1 MAKLILIVDDEESIR
16 QTLNGILED
25 EGYKTIEAENGSAAL
40 DIIQEESPDLVLLD
54 IWMPGMDGIQT
65 LEMIRQRFPE
75 TTAVMM
81 SGHGTIETAV
91 RATRIGAFDF
101 IEKPFSL
108 DKLLITITNALNYKE
123 LRRENEALRLAVDKE
138 FQLIG
143 SSQAI
148 DGLRV
153 QIQRVAPT
161 TTPVLILGEEGSGK
175 ELVARCIHQASQ
187 RQGRPFI
194 SINAAA
200 IPESILCDELF
211 GHVRGAVPGA
221 DRQKKGRLDLV
232 DGGTLFIDGI
242 HELSR
247 ETQQALVT
255 LIHDQSFVRLGG
267 VKPVQVDVRV
277 IAASSANLEQLR
289 DAGVILPE
297 LYQLLQVV
305 PLRVVPLRER
315 LEDLP
320 ELVQHVV
327 NEFHKREGWEPKRFD
342 ETALDCLASYRWPG
356 NIRELKNIVE
366 RILIMAVGPVVTADD
381 LPELLPGG
389 SCHRRDA
396 EQEPVDESTPLS
408 LIEARRNFERTIIV
422 ERIESCN
429 YDLDAAA
436 RSLDLDRTAL
446 HRKMLQYAIPPEPY

>member
-1 MAKLILIVDDEESIR
+1 M
-16 QTLNGILED
+16 
-25 EGYKTIEAENGSAAL
+25 
-40 DIIQEESPDLVLLD
+40 
-54 IWMPGMDGIQT
+54 
-65 LEMIRQRFPE
+65 
-75 TTAVMM
+75 
-81 SGHGTIETAV
+81 
-91 RATRIGAFDF
+91 
-101 IEKPFSL
+101 
-108 DKLLITITNALNYKE
+108 
-123 LRRENEALRLAVDKE
+123 
-138 FQLIG
+138 
-143 SSQAI
+143 
-148 DGLRV
+148 
-153 QIQRVAPT
+153 
-161 TTPVLILGEEGSGK
+161 
-175 ELVARCIHQASQ
+175 
-187 RQGRPFI
+187 
-194 SINAAA
+194 
-200 IPESILCDELF
+200 
-211 GHVRGAVPGA
+211 RGAVPGA

-396 EQEPVDESTPLS
+396 DQEPVDESTPLS

>member
-1 MAKLILIVDDEESIR
+1 MAKLILIVDDEASIR

-148 DGLRV
+148 EGLRV

-255 LIHDQSFVRLGG
+255 LINDQSFVRLGE
-267 VKPVQVDVRV
+267 
-277 IAASSANLEQLR
+277 SSR
-289 DAGVILPE
+289 
-297 LYQLLQVV
+297 Y
-305 PLRVVPLRER
+305 R
-315 LEDLP
+315 L
-320 ELVQHVV
+320 
-327 NEFHKREGWEPKRFD
+327 
-342 ETALDCLASYRWPG
+342 TY
-356 NIRELKNIVE
+356 
-366 RILIMAVGPVVTADD
+366 
-381 LPELLPGG
+381 G
-389 SCHRRDA
+389 S
-396 EQEPVDESTPLS
+396 
-408 LIEARRNFERTIIV
+408 
-422 ERIESCN
+422 
-429 YDLDAAA
+429 
-436 RSLDLDRTAL
+436 
-446 HRKMLQYAIPPEPY
+446 

>member
-54 IWMPGMDGIQT
+54 IWMPGIDGIQT

-148 DGLRV
+148 EGLRV

-187 RQGRPFI
+187 RQVRPFI

-396 EQEPVDESTPLS
+396 DQEPVDESTPLS